1 MTDGTRWETQFAK
14 KEEKHHPQGNERNT
28 ILGEMRETPFTGEW
42 EGKIKKIRRDIKRNK
57 VLKGNVEMW
66 QCYDRWH
73 SMGDNTILSE
83 MRETPFTGK
92 WDEKDKMHKYEHAMM
107 LIETKL

>member
-14 KEEKHHPQGNERNT
+14 KEEKHHSQGNERKRKCRSN
-28 ILGEMRETPFTGEW
+28 
-42 EGKIKKIRRDIKRNK
+42 IKRNK

-92 WDEKDKMHKYEHAMM
+92 WDEKDKMHKYVHAMM

>member
-42 EGKIKKIRRDIKRNK
+42 EGKIKKIRRDI
-57 VLKGNVEMW
+57 
-66 QCYDRWH
+66 
-73 SMGDNTILSE
+73 
-83 MRETPFTGK
+83 
-92 WDEKDKMHKYEHAMM
+92 
-107 LIETKL
+107 